1 MSKANTARR
10 LVPFDAA
17 RYLTDDDAIAEYM
30 SAVLE
35 TGEPDLLLM
44 ALSDVARA
52 RGIAQ
57 VAHDM
62 IARNSVRAP

>member
-1 MSKANTARR
+1 MSKKSTARK

-35 TGEPDLLLM
+35 MGDSDLLLM
-44 ALSDVARA
+44 ALSDAARA
-52 RGIAQ
+52 RGLADVAQ
-57 VAHDM
+57 DV
-62 IARNSVRAP
+62 IARNSVRGP

>member
-1 MSKANTARR
+1 MSKASTARK

-35 TGEPDLLLM
+35 MGQPDLLLM
-44 ALSDVARA
+44 ALSDAARA
-52 RGIAQ
+52 RAMALAAKDADLG
-57 VAHDM
+57 
-62 IARNSVRAP
+62 RESL